1 MRCPGGACEKDAQM
15 EAEATNAL
23 LERVLL
29 FEQVKKVLKM
39 EAEATNGEISNLK
52 AELDRRQ
59 LQLDEGM
66 VREEGAQ
73 EQLQVF

>member
-1 MRCPGGACEKDAQM
+1 M

-23 LERVLL
+23 LEHVLF

-66 VREEGAQ
+66 VREEGTQ

>member
-1 MRCPGGACEKDAQM
+1 
-15 EAEATNAL
+15 
-23 LERVLL
+23 
-29 FEQVKKVLKM
+29 VKKVLKM